1 MWPRRSGRHWSN
13 ARTSVVLG
21 TSPRCT
27 ATFKPRCRAW
37 LQQRNKNVD
46 TLGECRVCLLSSLD
60 NLREHWNEL
69 CQVAFLGGSS
79 SSAGH
84 RFRGEQEVA
93 IVQGCASH
101 SLTVGLPDTSTPT
114 TTLDERCAA
123 SASAIVR
130 SAFSL
135 QRQYKGVCVSVTH
148 CLLSPPSS
156 SPLHGLSAV
165 YAEQEP
171 GCDRDACSG
180 TVVDSVEHRLDVGLH
195 GHAAGCLIS
204 RCTPKLHIAH
214 IIRSK
219 V

>member
-1 MWPRRSGRHWSN
+1 MFRRYTALTTQHMWPSRSGRHWSN

-79 SSAGH
+79 SSH
-84 RFRGEQEVA
+84 RFRGEQEVL

-135 QRQYKGVCVSVTH
+135 QGSARVCV
-148 CLLSPPSS
+148 CLSL
-156 SPLHGLSAV
+156 AT
-165 YAEQEP
+165 
-171 GCDRDACSG
+171 C
-180 TVVDSVEHRLDVGLH
+180 
-195 GHAAGCLIS
+195 
-204 RCTPKLHIAH
+204 
-214 IIRSK
+214 
-219 V
+219 